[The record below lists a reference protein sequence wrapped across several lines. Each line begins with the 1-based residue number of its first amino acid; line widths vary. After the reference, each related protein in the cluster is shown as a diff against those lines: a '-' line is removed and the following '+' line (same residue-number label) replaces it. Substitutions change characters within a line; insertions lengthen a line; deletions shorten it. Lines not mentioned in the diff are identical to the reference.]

1 MLDGGL
7 VLSLQHR
14 QNRAHLRLNPC
25 YVGRWTSTLGLM
37 NPLYGAKL
45 RLNPC
50 YVGRWTSTSHYKT
63 ILIINKLKSLAK
75 EIFTSL
81 NKKLTLSKR
90 VQRYDFFL
98 NYASQL
104 ILNFQVNISIYFTT
118 LAKTTSKEPN
128 LSH

>member
-50 YVGRWTSTSHYKT
+50 YVGRWTSTLMNLLVS
-63 ILIINKLKSLAK
+63 
-75 EIFTSL
+75 
-81 NKKLTLSKR
+81 
-90 VQRYDFFL
+90 FFVKMD
-98 NYASQL
+98 L
-104 ILNFQVNISIYFTT
+104 ILVMLDGGLVLVIIRLY
-118 LAKTTSKEPN
+118 
-128 LSH
+128 